1 MEAVAR
7 RSTYRGGRERGRE
20 GEREGRRGIE
30 GGGEESESLMQSH
43 YKNSKQSNCRQ
54 KAEITAMSLT
64 PTQRQGN
71 NYTHTLE
78 IC

>member
-7 RSTYRGGRERGRE
+7 RNTYVQWSEGVRE
-20 GEREGRRGIE
+20 GKRGIE
-30 GGGEESESLMQSH
+30 EGGEESESLMQSR
-43 YKNSKQSNCRQ
+43 YENSKQSNCRQ

>member
-1 MEAVAR
+1 M
-7 RSTYRGGRERGRE
+7 RE
-20 GEREGRRGIE
+20 GKRGIE
-30 GGGEESESLMQSH
+30 EGGEESESLMQSC
-43 YKNSKQSNCRQ
+43 YENSKQSNCRQ

-64 PTQRQGN
+64 PTQRQGS